1 MLGRESLPMWPIRE
15 WRLREV
21 KGLAQGHIKLKLE
34 PRPLVSQQKSAHCI
48 TLPCGSGWATFLVHY
63 DTPSP
68 LTYQAVFQR
77 VFYRREHSTQSQET
91 CSNSSLFIEQIFFT
105 VYYPVVE
112 I

>member
-68 LTYQAVFQR
+68 LTYQAVFQPCVLSKGTLNPEPR
-77 VFYRREHSTQSQET
+77 
-91 CSNSSLFIEQIFFT
+91 SLFEFQF
-105 VYYPVVE
+105 VH
-112 I
+112 